1 MTFHVDLAGAEFD
14 GSLKRAAENPRSE
27 INGLRLERDTKPAV
41 AYKNTW
47 LLHGGG
53 RTGALSS
60 GLQPAACSL
69 YSLFIGRTLRSFHFH
84 FIGFKNSINVTP
96 VEITVPLNQRLKNST
111 KYSGY
116 SNGAKKAGFKGTN
129 ILLRYLYQLD
139 IFAVCCRLYSAVT
152 ECN

>member
-14 GSLKRAAENPRSE
+14 GSLKRTAENPRSE

-60 GLQPAACSL
+60 GLQPAAYIL
-69 YSLFIGRTLRSFHFH
+69 YL
-84 FIGFKNSINVTP
+84 
-96 VEITVPLNQRLKNST
+96 
-111 KYSGY
+111 
-116 SNGAKKAGFKGTN
+116 
-129 ILLRYLYQLD
+129 
-139 IFAVCCRLYSAVT
+139 
-152 ECN
+152 